1 MLRNVWT
8 FFYLSL
14 TLILGVRT
22 IIIPV
27 LQMRRLRLAERHV
40 SKIRGQEVTELEFKA
55 RDPHF
60 KTSALRWSILPFSLM
75 NFSCISAGNL

>member
-8 FFYLSL
+8 LFYLIL
-14 TLILGVRT
+14 TLILGVGT
-22 IIIPV
+22 IIIPA

-40 SKIRGQEVTELEFKA
+40 SKTRGQEVAELELKA
-55 RDPHF
+55 RDPHS

-75 NFSCISAGNL
+75 HFSCISAGNL